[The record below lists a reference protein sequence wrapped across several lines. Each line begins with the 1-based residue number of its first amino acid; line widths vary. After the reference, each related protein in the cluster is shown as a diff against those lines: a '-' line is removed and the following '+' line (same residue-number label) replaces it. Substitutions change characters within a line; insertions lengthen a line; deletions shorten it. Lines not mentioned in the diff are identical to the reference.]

1 MNTNQGNNFGYNHNN
16 LATTMADNSSPF
28 NQSLYCEPNNSMKA
42 DSGLT
47 YNLPSVP
54 RKRSRD
60 SMNELHP
67 VTVPQKHSHLQDFQ
81 QNFPIQ
87 MHQQRLEID
96 QIIAQHTKKMRM
108 ELEERQK
115 QQTRTLVSAIGQ
127 GVMKKL
133 QEKDDHIQKMLRMN
147 LALQDRVK
155 NLFVENQLW
164 KDLAQTNEATVMS
177 LRCNLE
183 QVLTQVSEDRH
194 FPVAGNVDLAEEAE
208 SCGSSGHGEEVFAR
222 RRVGGNAPADGGVGN
237 RMCRKCGER
246 ESCVLLLP
254 CRHLCLCT
262 VCGTTSQ
269 STCPVCNASMNAT
282 VHVNVSD

>member
-1 MNTNQGNNFGYNHNN
+1 
-16 LATTMADNSSPF
+16 
-28 NQSLYCEPNNSMKA
+28 
-42 DSGLT
+42 
-47 YNLPSVP
+47 
-54 RKRSRD
+54 
-60 SMNELHP
+60 
-67 VTVPQKHSHLQDFQ
+67 
-81 QNFPIQ
+81 
-87 MHQQRLEID
+87 
-96 QIIAQHTKKMRM
+96 M

-115 QQTRTLVSAIGQ
+115 QQTRTLVSAIGE

-147 LALQDRVK
+147 LALQERVK

-183 QVLTQVSEDRH
+183 QVLTQVSDDRH
-194 FPVAGNVDLAEEAE
+194 FPVPGNVDLAEEAE
-208 SCGSSGHGEEVFAR
+208 SCGSSGHGEEGEEVFKR
-222 RRVGGNAPADGGVGN
+222 RRVVSDAPADGGVGN